1 MDDFAYYIGIISGT
15 SMDGIDC
22 VLVNLRNGQLD
33 LVATQSSKYPDE
45 LRLQLFN
52 VCANP
57 TLTLLEF
64 GQLDIAVGKAFG
76 NAINNLLKTHKI
88 RPEEI
93 TAIGSHGQTIFHSP
107 STPDAF
113 SLQIGD
119 PNTIAH
125 ITRITTVADFRQ
137 RDVAAGGQGA
147 PLAPLFHQFYF
158 YNPNSYRCIL
168 NIGGIS
174 NITWINDEAFST
186 PVGFDTGPGNALMD
200 LWVTQCL
207 QLPFDCD
214 GAWAASGAVD
224 KLLLD
229 RFLSEDY
236 FRRPAP
242 KSTGRELFNQKWL
255 EQRMKGLHT
264 IEPADVQRT
273 LLELTTRTVVDALLD
288 TSPDKGCSKVELLV
302 CGGGAYNKTLMCR
315 LQELLPGS
323 RVISTASQGMPPD
336 WIEACTFAWLASKTI
351 NREKI
356 DTRVLTGS
364 REPVVLGGVYYS

>member
-1 MDDFAYYIGIISGT
+1 
-15 SMDGIDC
+15 MDGIDC
-22 VLVNLRNGQLD
+22 VVVSLRNGHLD
-33 LVATQSSKYPDE
+33 LVATESSKYPDE

-57 TLTLLEF
+57 TLTLLDF
-64 GQLDIAVGKAFG
+64 GQLDISVGKAFG
-76 NAINNLLKTHKI
+76 IAINELLSNHNI
-88 RPEEI
+88 RPEAI
-93 TAIGSHGQTIFHSP
+93 TAIGSHGQTVFHSP
-107 STPDAF
+107 STRDAF

-125 ITRITTVADFRQ
+125 ITGITTVADFRQ
-137 RDVAAGGQGA
+137 RDVAAGGEGA

-158 YNPNSYRCIL
+158 YNPNRNRCIL
-168 NIGGIS
+168 NVGGIS
-174 NITWINDEAFST
+174 NITWINEEALST

-200 LWVTQCL
+200 LWITQWL
-207 QLPFDCD
+207 LLPYDSE
-214 GAWAASGAVD
+214 GAWAASGTVD
-224 KLLLD
+224 KVLLE

-255 EQRMKGLHT
+255 RQCLEGLHP

-273 LLELTTRTVVDALLD
+273 LLELTARTVVDALLV
-288 TSPDKGCSKVELLV
+288 TRPAKGSSELELLV
-302 CGGGAYNKTLMCR
+302 CGGGAHNTTLMCR

-323 RVISTASQGMPPD
+323 RVSSTASHGMPPD

-351 NREKI
+351 NRERV

-364 REPVVLGGVYYS
+364 REPVVLGGVYFS